1 MAHINAHKHGGVRDF
16 RAELHT
22 PEITAK
28 LGVHLTNNIKE
39 NTVIVLSNCAV
50 SHELRNNWRI
60 TINFVLQ
67 KRVEVLVVR
76 LVGHNN
82 KEDELRVL
90 DLSIATLDDRQN
102 FLVVVVL
109 DGLSET
115 FKKDFFVVRCLVRN
129 RAHISKF
136 NLNFQAL
143 LG

>member
-1 MAHINAHKHGGVRDF
+1 M
-16 RAELHT
+16 
-22 PEITAK
+22 
-28 LGVHLTNNIKE
+28 
-39 NTVIVLSNCAV
+39 
-50 SHELRNNWRI
+50 
-60 TINFVLQ
+60 
-67 KRVEVLVVR
+67 VR
-76 LVGHNN
+76 LVWHNH

-129 RAHISKF
+129 RAHIGKF

>member
-1 MAHINAHKHGGVRDF
+1 MANINAHKHGSIRDF

-28 LGVHLTNNIKE
+28 FGVHLTNNIEE
-39 NTVIVLSNCAV
+39 NTVIVLRNCAV

-67 KRVEVLVVR
+67 KRVKVLVVR
-76 LVGHNN
+76 LVGHNH

-90 DLSIATLDDRQN
+90 DLSIAALDDGQN

-115 FKKDFFVVRCLVRN
+115 FKKDLFVVRCLVRN
-129 RAHISKF
+129 RAHVSELH
-136 NLNFQAL
+136 LNF
-143 LG
+143 

>member
-1 MAHINAHKHGGVRDF
+1 
-16 RAELHT
+16 
-22 PEITAK
+22 
-28 LGVHLTNNIKE
+28 
-39 NTVIVLSNCAV
+39 
-50 SHELRNNWRI
+50 
-60 TINFVLQ
+60 
-67 KRVEVLVVR
+67 VVR

-102 FLVVVVL
+102 FLVIVVL

-115 FKKDFFVVRCLVRN
+115 FKKYFLVICCLVRN